1 MLNSS
6 SNFPSHTHT
15 HTLDFTLNSG
25 CVVSTSCQSSRE
37 CFNNRSVFITSL
49 AVSLQDGPGQP
60 CCPHISLISTFRRSR
75 LSSPPPPAVGVGYVP
90 KIPHAPHLLAE
101 VGDVADDLASAIFFS
116 LCGRVSRGLSSV
128 LSKRERITAEISG
141 SGEGSRNM
149 QQTDKHRSKTGKVVV
164 LTLNCGSTASTICFF
179 NACLGCY
186 RCGLPQRQARFKAN
200 GSPRRNAKFLGSKL
214 NKLLMGEAFLSH
226 YRTLPPE
233 CP

>member
-1 MLNSS
+1 M
-6 SNFPSHTHT
+6 
-15 HTLDFTLNSG
+15 
-25 CVVSTSCQSSRE
+25 
-37 CFNNRSVFITSL
+37 
-49 AVSLQDGPGQP
+49 SLQDGPGQP
-60 CCPHISLISTFRRSR
+60 CAHTS
-75 LSSPPPPAVGVGYVP
+75 
-90 KIPHAPHLLAE
+90 
-101 VGDVADDLASAIFFS
+101 
-116 LCGRVSRGLSSV
+116 LSSV
-128 LSKRERITAEISG
+128 HSDARASRLLPPRLSASATCLKSPTPHIFWQRSAMLQTIWQARFFFPSVGGCHEGSAQSCQRERESPQKYQEAAK
-141 SGEGSRNM
+141 GSRNM

>member
-1 MLNSS
+1 MLLVLPANPHGS
-6 SNFPSHTHT
+6 
-15 HTLDFTLNSG
+15 
-25 CVVSTSCQSSRE
+25 VSTIKVDSSRLWP
-37 CFNNRSVFITSL
+37 CLCSPVPTHLSHQCIQTL
-49 AVSLQDGPGQP
+49 APLV
-60 CCPHISLISTFRRSR
+60 
-75 LSSPPPPAVGVGYVP
+75 SSPPPR
-90 KIPHAPHLLAE
+90 LS
-101 VGDVADDLASAIFFS
+101 ASATCLKSPTPHIFWQRSAMLRTIWRARFFFP
-116 LCGRVSRGLSSV
+116 SV
-128 LSKRERITAEISG
+128 GGCHEGSAQSCQRITAEISG

-200 GSPRRNAKFLGSKL
+200 GSPRRSAKFLGSKL

>member
-37 CFNNRSVFITSL
+37 CFNNSSVFITSL
-49 AVSLQDGPGQP
+49 AVSLQDGPA
-60 CCPHISLISTFRRSR
+60 HISLISTFRRSR
-75 LSSPPPPAVGVGYVP
+75 LSSPPPPPPAVGVGYVP

-200 GSPRRNAKFLGSKL
+200 GSPRRSAKFLGSKL